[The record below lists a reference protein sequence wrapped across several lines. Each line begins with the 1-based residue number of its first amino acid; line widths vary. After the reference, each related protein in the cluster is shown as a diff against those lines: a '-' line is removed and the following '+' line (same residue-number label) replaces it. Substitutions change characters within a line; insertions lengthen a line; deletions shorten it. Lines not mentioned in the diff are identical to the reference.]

1 MIRCAGTNADEGNK
15 NKTKKERKKI
25 QISRSTARHINEKK
39 RRKLREVS
47 GGRRGWGVMEGM
59 GKGLV
64 D

>member
-1 MIRCAGTNADEGNK
+1 MQMKAT
-15 NKTKKERKKI
+15 KTKQKKREKKI

-47 GGRRGWGVMEGM
+47 GGRRGWGVMEGL